1 MPTLAEVFRRYGTSY
16 LQRHGRAILPSHR
29 RAIHDILA
37 CRTPDLGGHLE
48 HCPACGYEHYSY
60 HSCNNRSC
68 PTCCRSAT
76 ERWLQRQL
84 DQLLAVPYF
93 HLVFTL
99 PHELHDA
106 VRSNQRAL
114 YSLLMRSAAGSVQRL
129 AADPRYVG
137 GNVGALCVLHTWTRA
152 MVYHPH
158 VHCLVPGGGL
168 DNERVW
174 HEARRTFLVPV
185 RALSVIYRAR
195 FLLGLKKT
203 LPQLALPRELWEK
216 PWVVYS
222 KPVLQKPEKV
232 VGYLSRYI
240 HRVAITNNRIQSLA
254 DDHVTFRYK
263 DSRDALW
270 KSMTL
275 ESGEFIRRF
284 LQHVPPPRFHKVRSF
299 GLLAP
304 GNRRLLGQIRIYI
317 TLPPTYIDAAAP
329 ELAGSNAP
337 MPRSKICPLCGKGSL
352 VLILILP
359 AHQRSPP

>member
-1 MPTLAEVFRRYGTSY
+1 M
-16 LQRHGRAILPSHR
+16 LPSHR
-29 RAIHDILA
+29 RAMHDILA
-37 CRTPDLGGHLE
+37 CRTAELGGHRE
-48 HCPACGYEHYSY
+48 HCPACGYEHYSF

-76 ERWLQRQL
+76 ERWLRRQL

-99 PHELHDA
+99 PHELHTA
-106 VRSNQRAL
+106 VRSNQKVL
-114 YSLLMRSAAGSVQRL
+114 YSLLMRSAASSLQRL
-129 AADPRYVG
+129 ATDPQYVG
-137 GNVGALCVLHTWTRA
+137 GSIGALCVLHTWTRA
-152 MVYHPH
+152 MAYHPH

-174 HEARRTFLVPV
+174 HEARRAFLVPV

-195 FLLGLKKT
+195 FLAGMKKA
-203 LPQLALPRELWEK
+203 LPQLALPKGLWGK

-222 KPVLQKPEKV
+222 KPVLQSPEKV

-240 HRVAITNNRIQSLA
+240 HRVAITNQRILELA
-254 DDHVTFRYK
+254 GDSVTFRYK
-263 DSRDALW
+263 DSRDTFW

-275 ESGEFIRRF
+275 GSAEFIRRF

-304 GNRRLLGQIRIYI
+304 GNHRLLSQVQ
-317 TLPPTYIDAAAP
+317 LFVAPPTPSTDATATPDVDANNSMSRP
-329 ELAGSNAP
+329 Q
-337 MPRSKICPLCGKGSL
+337 ICPQCGKAPL
-352 VLILILP
+352 VLIVILP
-359 AHQRSPP
+359 VHLRSPP

>member
-1 MPTLAEVFRRYGTSY
+1 MPTLAEVFRHSGASY
-16 LQRHGRAILPSHR
+16 LQRYGHALLPSHR
-29 RAIHDILA
+29 RAMHDILA
-37 CRTPDLGGHLE
+37 CRTAELGGHQE

-76 ERWLQRQL
+76 ERWLRRQL

-99 PHELHDA
+99 PHELHA
-106 VRSNQRAL
+106 VVRSNQKAL
-114 YSLLMRSAAGSVQRL
+114 YSLLMRSAAGSLQTL
-129 AADPRYVG
+129 ANDPRYVG
-137 GNVGALCVLHTWTRA
+137 GNIGALCVLHTWTRA
-152 MVYHPH
+152 MAYHPH

-168 DNERVW
+168 DAERVW
-174 HEARRTFLVPV
+174 HQARRAFLVPV
-185 RALSVIYRAR
+185 RALSIIYRAR
-195 FLLGLKKT
+195 FLAGMNKALPGLS
-203 LPQLALPRELWEK
+203 LPQQLWAK

-240 HRVAITNNRIQSLA
+240 HRVAITNNRVLDLSA
-254 DDHVTFRYK
+254 DRVTFRYK
-263 DSRDALW
+263 DSREALW

-304 GNRRLLGQIRIYI
+304 GNRRLLAQIR
-317 TLPPTYIDAAAP
+317 LFVVRPAPAAKATP
-329 ELAGSNAP
+329 SAGATVNNQ
-337 MPRSKICPLCGKGSL
+337 MPQPQLCPRCGKASL
-352 VLILILP
+352 VVLVILP
-359 AHQRSPP
+359 AHLRSPP

>member
-1 MPTLAEVFRRYGTSY
+1 MPTLAEVFRRGGASY
-16 LQRHGRAILPSHR
+16 LQRHGLAMVPSHR
-29 RAIHDILA
+29 RAMHDILA
-37 CRTPDLGGHLE
+37 CRTADLGGHRE

-84 DQLLAVPYF
+84 GQLLAVPYF

-99 PHELHDA
+99 PHELHGA
-106 VRSNQRAL
+106 MRSNQKAL
-114 YSLLMRSAAGSVQRL
+114 YSLLMRCAVGALQTL

-137 GNVGALCVLHTWTRA
+137 GNIGALCVLHTWTRA
-152 MVYHPH
+152 MAYHPH

-168 DNERVW
+168 DQQRVW
-174 HEARRTFLVPV
+174 HEARRAFLVPV
-185 RALSVIYRAR
+185 RALSLIYRAR
-195 FLLGLKKT
+195 FLAGLKKA
-203 LPQLALPRELWEK
+203 LPQLALPQALWTK

-222 KPVLQKPEKV
+222 KPVLQNPEKV

-240 HRVAITNNRIQSLA
+240 HRVAITNNRIQGLA
-254 DDHVTFRYK
+254 AGRVTFRYK
-263 DSRDALW
+263 DSREALC

-275 ESGEFIRRF
+275 ESDEFIRRF

-304 GNRRLLGQIRIYI
+304 GNRRLLGQIRLFI
-317 TLPPTYIDAAAP
+317 TPHTTPADERKTKEPVPNDSMSRP
-329 ELAGSNAP
+329 H
-337 MPRSKICPLCGKGSL
+337 ICPRCGRGPL
-352 VLILILP
+352 VLIVVLP
-359 AHQRSPP
+359 IHLRSPP